1 MPHRYVC
8 DVLEEMRKCDKVRNY
23 SIMLS
28 LIEEVQTLVNRMEAG
43 LGEKSDHEVW
53 HKKAKTEK
61 KEYKRLL
68 NKTNKLRKK
77 AGEEE
82 KKSSRY

>member
-8 DVLEEMRKCDKVRNY
+8 DVLEEMRKCNECRNY
-23 SIMLS
+23 SYLPG
-28 LIEEVQTLVNRMEAG
+28 LIEEVQTLVNRMEAA
-43 LGEKSDHEVW
+43 LGEKSDLESW
-53 HKKAKTEK
+53 HKKAKKEK

-68 NKTNKLRKK
+68 KKTNKLRKQ

-82 KKSSRY
+82 KQASRY